1 MNIRNVVITTLLTF
15 CTCTSTAQESKTVY
29 NFLRLPV
36 SAHAAALGGE
46 NITLTD
52 DDATQ
57 LFHNPALI
65 SGVTDKTLNSQP
77 HAPEAVGCFCPVF
90 YHEIIEIRPISCFSN
105 HIKKPVSNGQSIPV
119 NRASHCKQLQQI
131 GPVII

>member
-1 MNIRNVVITTLLTF
+1 MNIRNGVITTLLTF
-15 CTCTSTAQESKTVY
+15 WACTSMAQESKTVY

-65 SGVTDKTLNSQP
+65 SGVR
-77 HAPEAVGCFCPVF
+77 H
-90 YHEIIEIRPISCFSN
+90 
-105 HIKKPVSNGQSIPV
+105 
-119 NRASHCKQLQQI
+119 
-131 GPVII
+131 

>member
-1 MNIRNVVITTLLTF
+1 MNIRNVVITGLLTIW
-15 CTCTSTAQESKTVY
+15 TSAIEAQESKTTY

-65 SGVTDKTLNSQP
+65 SGVSDK
-77 HAPEAVGCFCPVF
+77 H
-90 YHEIIEIRPISCFSN
+90 
-105 HIKKPVSNGQSIPV
+105 
-119 NRASHCKQLQQI
+119 
-131 GPVII
+131 

>member
-1 MNIRNVVITTLLTF
+1 M
-15 CTCTSTAQESKTVY
+15 Y

-65 SGVTDKTLNSQP
+65 SGVTDKTLNLNYMTYMEG
-77 HAPEAVGCFCPVF
+77 A
-90 YHEIIEIRPISCFSN
+90 
-105 HIKKPVSNGQSIPV
+105 KTVSASFVRLTGKRATNGNIAGREV
-119 NRASHCKQLQQI
+119 A
-131 GPVII
+131 